1 MILDELTIHDFG
13 IYGGRQTIRLTPP
26 SAEQPVIL
34 FGGLNGG
41 GKTTLLDALQLVLF
55 GPFAKCSNRN
65 GLSYQKFLANCIH
78 RGTGAQEAAL
88 ELTFRHTLDGQE
100 GEYRLHRSWRLTSNG
115 CKEHFEVLRDGRV
128 DRTMTENWANQVEDF
143 FPSNIAH
150 LFLFDGEK
158 VEGYASPESSANLIG
173 TAIQNLLGLDIVDQL
188 EKDLQT
194 FERRKQVEAKGDED
208 RQAIEK
214 AEQEIEEARQ
224 RLDQLKQDRASLET
238 SRLEKARA
246 RLAKVEERYRKLGGE
261 LYDQR
266 AEIEAR
272 RDAAEK
278 AARDGSHRLRELA
291 AGCLPL
297 ALCPD
302 LLTAV
307 SELADQEEE
316 SRHEREVLATL
327 QERDVRLLELAREQG
342 SDTDLLKRLE
352 AFCEEDRARRQEIS
366 ARASYLDLPTEAQG
380 DLRALLNRD
389 LKEAK
394 EEARS
399 QLTEQRRLEEEL
411 DQAQLEAASVPQPD
425 SLSSVIEE
433 REQLRTEIS
442 QLEAER
448 ARLEEEIART
458 ERELEQ
464 KQQTLTRLL
473 EADAQAELHRN
484 DRARI
489 LHRSPKVRGTLETF
503 RRAVVE
509 RHLRKI
515 EQLVLESYQQLLRKT
530 SLVTALSI
538 DPNDFSLTLFAHD
551 GERLSPERLSAGER
565 QLLAVALL
573 WGLAKASGRPLPTA
587 IDTPLGRLD
596 RGHRGHLV
604 ERYFPFAS
612 HQVLLL
618 STDEEITGD
627 YLERLSPWIGRMY
640 ALDFDDA
647 AGATRISEGYFP
659 EKEAA

>member
-1 MILDELTIHDFG
+1 MIIDELTLHDFG
-13 IYGGRQTIRLTPP
+13 IYGGRQTIQLTPP
-26 SAEQPVIL
+26 SPEQPVIL

-55 GPFAKCSNRN
+55 GPFAKCSNRY

-78 RGTGAQEAAL
+78 RAPGVREAAI
-88 ELTFRHTLDGQE
+88 ELSFRHTLE
-100 GEYRLHRSWRLTSNG
+100 GHEAEYRLHRSWRLIESG
-115 CKEHFEVLRDGRV
+115 CKEYFEVQRDGRV
-128 DRTMTENWANQVEDF
+128 DRTMTENWSNQVEDF

-158 VEGYASPESSANLIG
+158 VEGYASSESSANLIG

-194 FERRKQVEAKGDED
+194 FERRKQVEAKSDVD
-208 RQAIEK
+208 RQTIEK
-214 AEQEIEEARQ
+214 AEQEIKAARE
-224 RLDQLKQDRASLET
+224 RLDQLKQDRASLK
-238 SRLEKARA
+238 SFRLEQARA
-246 RLAKVEERYRKLGGE
+246 RLSKIEERYRKLGGE

-278 AARDGSHRLRELA
+278 AASDGAHSLRELA

-297 ALCPD
+297 ALCSD
-302 LLTAV
+302 LLTDV
-307 SELADQEEE
+307 SKRAGQEEE
-316 SRHEREVLATL
+316 SRHEREVLETL
-327 QERDVRLLELAREQG
+327 LERDVRLLELAREQG
-342 SDTDLLKRLE
+342 SDPDLLKRLE
-352 AFCEEDRARRQEIS
+352 AFCGEDRARRKEIS
-366 ARASYLDLPTEAQG
+366 ARESYLDLPAEAQG
-380 DLRALLNRD
+380 DIRALLNGD
-389 LKEAK
+389 LREAQ

-399 QLTEQRRLEEEL
+399 QLTVQRRLEEEL

-425 SLSSVIEE
+425 SLSSIQEE
-433 REQLRTEIS
+433 REQHRTEIS
-442 QLEAER
+442 RLEAELG
-448 ARLEEEIART
+448 RLQEEIART
-458 ERELEQ
+458 ERELDQ
-464 KQQTLTRLL
+464 KQQTLTRFL
-473 EADAQAELHRN
+473 ETDLQAELQRN

-489 LHRSPKVRGTLETF
+489 LRHSPKVRGTLEIF
-503 RRAVVE
+503 RRAVIE

-530 SLVTALSI
+530 SLVTGLSI
-538 DPNDFSLTLFAHD
+538 HPDDFSLTLFAHD
-551 GERLSPERLSAGER
+551 GERLPPERLSAGER

-596 RGHRGHLV
+596 SGHRGHLV

-618 STDEEITGD
+618 STDEEIAGD
-627 YLERLSPWIGRMY
+627 YLERLSPWIGRIY
-640 ALDFDDA
+640 ALEFDDA
-647 AGATRISEGYFP
+647 TGATRISEGYFP
-659 EKEAA
+659 KKEAA